1 MKKQDKKLNTEIHF
15 FISLGKLCR
24 LTNRHGGGSRCSAM
38 MCKLVSRGAADHC
51 VHAAPAGNITPGE
64 GQLSDTLFQGHL
76 KALALHLL
84 HPESLLTDL
93 CPQPGKKVK

>member
-1 MKKQDKKLNTEIHF
+1 MKKQDKTIKHKDSSLSPR
-15 FISLGKLCR
+15 ISLRR

-38 MCKLVSRGAADHC
+38 VCKLVSRGAADHC
-51 VHAAPAGNITPGE
+51 VHASSAGNITPGE

-84 HPESLLTDL
+84 HPESLLTAL
-93 CPQPGKKVK
+93 CPQPGEKVK